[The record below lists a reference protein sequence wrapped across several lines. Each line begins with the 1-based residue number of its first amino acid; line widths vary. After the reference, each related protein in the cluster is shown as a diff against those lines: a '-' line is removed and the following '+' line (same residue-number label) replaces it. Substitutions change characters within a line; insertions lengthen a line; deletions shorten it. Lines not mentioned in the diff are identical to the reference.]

1 MTLMERYLPPE
12 AVIGFLRGLKLGLLA
27 FVVAFSGGFAT
38 ASTDGAVTQIEWWA
52 LVITAAASAAIALGG
67 RTAEGY
73 GDARAVQATNQ
84 AAEAAAEMAVDA
96 AEPAELTP
104 AEAEIVRKLRAGEIS
119 YTP

>member
-12 AVIGFLRGLKLGLLA
+12 AVIGFLRGLNLGLLA
-27 FVVAFSGGFAT
+27 FVVAFSGAFAT
-38 ASTDGAVTQIEWWA
+38 ASTDGAVTGIEWAA

-73 GDARAVQATNQ
+73 GDARTAQATAI
-84 AAEAAAEMAVDA
+84 AAEAAAEMASDA
-96 AEPAELTP
+96 AIPSGLTAE
-104 AEAEIVRKLRAGEIS
+104 EAEVLRRLRAGEIS